1 MMSRRARDS
10 EEVAAAMARLYPAGT
25 LVKWRFGTGK
35 TKGPPYE
42 FPADAKN
49 PWRVR
54 VLVDATNE
62 VVVFKLCEFTKI
74 PGVAADDDDW
84 D

>member
-1 MMSRRARDS
+1 MRSRCARVSD
-10 EEVAAAMARLYPAGT
+10 EVAAMARLYPSGT

-35 TKGPPYE
+35 TKGTPYE
-42 FPADAKN
+42 FPADAEN
-49 PWRVR
+49 PWRVH

-74 PGVAADDDDW
+74 PGVAADNDDW